1 MEKRINSYH
10 DYLRSR
16 FGGRVHKVSVDMG
29 FTCPNRDGTLAKG
42 GCVYCNNDSFV
53 PPYARARYSMD
64 EQIRHGIDY
73 MRNRFKAEKF
83 IIYFQA
89 YTSTYGQAEELE
101 RIYRESLKY
110 DGVVGLAVGTRSDC
124 IDEEKLDILE
134 GLSRDYYV
142 TVEYG
147 IESIYDK
154 TLEFMN
160 RGHDYQS
167 VVNAIDMT
175 RDRDIHI
182 GTHIILGMP
191 TETPEEMM
199 EMAPEVSRL
208 GIDTFKIHNLHIV
221 RNTPLARMYRESPFH
236 LFSYEEYNEF
246 LTRFLERL
254 DPSIMIER
262 LFTDTPRQ
270 LLIAPDW
277 NMRHNEILQ
286 GIKTRLDE
294 KNTYQGRLYGNK
306 IP

>member
-1 MEKRINSYH
+1 MQKRINSYH

-29 FTCPNRDGTLAKG
+29 FTCPNRDGSLAKG

-73 MRNRFKAEKF
+73 LRSRFKAKNF

-89 YTSTYGQAEELE
+89 YTSTYGDAKELE

-124 IDEEKLDILE
+124 IDEEKLDIFE
-134 GLSRDYYV
+134 RLSRQYYV
-142 TVEYG
+142 TIEYG

-167 VVNAIDMT
+167 VVDAINMT
-175 RDRDIHI
+175 KDRGIHI

-191 TETPEEMM
+191 TETTDEMM
-199 EMAPEVSRL
+199 QMAPEISRL
-208 GIDTFKIHNLHIV
+208 GVDTFKIHNLHIV
-221 RNTPLARMYRESPFH
+221 RNTPLARMYKNKPFH
-236 LFSYEEYNEF
+236 LFSFDEYSDF
-246 LTRFLERL
+246 ITRFLERL
-254 DPSIMIER
+254 DPNIMIER

-286 GIKTRLDE
+286 GIRARLEE
-294 KNTYQGRLYGNK
+294 KDTYQGRLYGSR
-306 IP
+306 